1 MNTQEIR
8 EILSCSVPKSYR
20 TTVLPADKLNAVSS
34 QQFAIVAN
42 SQNSNQPGMHWIAMF
57 KNRRSKEVEFFDSC
71 AMPID
76 FYSPTFEA
84 FLGSKADIIR
94 MSALRIQ
101 PGTSNA
107 CGHFSIYYLLHRV
120 RGTSFEQILQ
130 SFDEFD
136 LESNDRIVREF
147 VGENFHSS
155 NLLVTKKQNTL
166 QELGS
171 EVSTIIQCCE
181 ILEQLLQL

>member
-1 MNTQEIR
+1 
-8 EILSCSVPKSYR
+8 
-20 TTVLPADKLNAVSS
+20 
-34 QQFAIVAN
+34 
-42 SQNSNQPGMHWIAMF
+42 MHWIAMF
-57 KNRRSKEVEFFDSC
+57 KNRMSKEVEFFDSC

-84 FLGSKADIIR
+84 FLDSKADIIR

-101 PGTSNA
+101 PGRSNA
-107 CGHFSIYYLLHRV
+107 CSHFSIYYLLHRV

-147 VGENFHSS
+147 VGENFPSS
-155 NLLVTKKQNTL
+155 NLVTRTQNTL
-166 QELGS
+166 I
-171 EVSTIIQCCE
+171 EVGREVFTIIQCCE
-181 ILEQLLQL
+181 ILDQLL